1 MQLLN
6 FVTGIDF
13 GAQGNFSEFSP
24 SGFSALPDTNST
36 WTEGPTA
43 EILFRVPP
51 LRNNVRFAVEVFPF
65 LGDGALTQQQCWVF
79 FNGLFT
85 HFDTVRMSTELVFTI
100 SRDLFNPR
108 VNRLSFVLPDAV
120 SPSELG
126 LTDDLRRLGLA
137 FTKLTAGSPAA

>member
-13 GAQGNFSEFSP
+13 GAQGNLSEFSP
-24 SGFSALPDTNST
+24 SGFSAQPDATST

-51 LRNNVRFAVEVFPF
+51 LRNNVRFAIEAFPF

-85 HFDTVRMSTELVFTI
+85 HFEHIRIPGELVFTV

-120 SPSELG
+120 SPSDLG

-137 FTKLTAGSPAA
+137 FIKLTAGSPAL